1 MSAGKVFA
9 DGAYDS
15 NAVFKCLADNGIL
28 PCIKVRR
35 NARVKKTNHILRNLS
50 VTSQKKD
57 LQGWKD
63 RV

>member
-9 DGAYDS
+9 DGAYDNMLFLNVLQTMGS
-15 NAVFKCLADNGIL
+15 
-28 PCIKVRR
+28 PCVKVRR
-35 NARVKKTNHILRNLS
+35 NARVKKTNLILRNLS

-63 RV
+63 RA